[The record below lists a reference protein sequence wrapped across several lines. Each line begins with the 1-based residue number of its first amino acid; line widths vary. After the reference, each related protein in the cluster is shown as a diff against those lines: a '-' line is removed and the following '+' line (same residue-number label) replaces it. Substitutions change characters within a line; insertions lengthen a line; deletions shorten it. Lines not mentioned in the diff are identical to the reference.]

1 MRPTT
6 CDRAPSDWE
15 STMSQNTIAKP
26 AESRPVGPRAGLGVV
41 ALTAIVVGPMI
52 GSGIFAL
59 PSQMAASAAPG
70 PLIIGWAITGV
81 GMLMLSFVFQ
91 TLATRKP
98 DVDGGVYGYARAGFG
113 NYIGFT
119 SAFGYWMSAWVG
131 NVAYLV
137 LLFSTLGYFFPQFE
151 GGTTVSAIIGAS
163 IVLWI
168 VHAMTLRGVKT
179 AAVVN
184 VVVTIAKV
192 VPIVVFIAI
201 AAVGFKAGL
210 FTADIWGK
218 ATEVDGAPLGDTMS
232 QVKNMML
239 VTVWVFIGIEGAS
252 VYSQRAATRKN
263 VGRATVLGFAGVL
276 ALLLLVN
283 LLSYG
288 LMAQAELAGVPDPS
302 MAGVLENEVG
312 SWGAAF
318 ISIGLVVSLLGA
330 LIAWVLLCVE
340 ILRLPAMDHVMPK
353 VLAREN
359 VHGAPA
365 NAVWLTNICIQVMLL
380 WTLTNESTYLN
391 LILLATSLILLP
403 YLWSAAY
410 QVLLAV
416 RGETYESGHGRT
428 RDLVIGVVGLAYA
441 VWLVYA
447 GGWQYLLIAAL
458 FYLAG
463 TALYIWARRE
473 SRLPAFTKTE
483 LAVVAVVASTS
494 VVAVVL
500 MATGNLSVL

>member
-1 MRPTT
+1 MSDTLISPPPATRPG
-6 CDRAPSDWE
+6 RRS
-15 STMSQNTIAKP
+15 
-26 AESRPVGPRAGLGVV
+26 AGLGL
-41 ALTAIVVGPMI
+41 ASLTAIVVGSMI

-70 PLIIGWAITGV
+70 PLLIGWSITGV
-81 GMLMLSFVFQ
+81 GMLTLAFVFQ

-119 SAFGYWMSAWVG
+119 SAFGYWVSAWVG

-137 LLFSTLGYFFPQFE
+137 LLFSTLGYFFPGFE
-151 GGTTVSAIIGAS
+151 GGATVPAIIGAS
-163 IVLWI
+163 VVLWT
-168 VHAMTLRGVKT
+168 VHFLTLRGVQT
-179 AAVVN
+179 AALVN
-184 VVVTIAKV
+184 VVVTVAKV
-192 VPIVVFIAI
+192 VPILVFIAI

-210 FTADIWGK
+210 FSADFWGK
-218 ATEVDGAPLGDTMS
+218 TTQIDGATLGDTMT

-239 VTVWVFIGIEGAS
+239 VTVWVFIGIEGAA
-252 VYSQRAATRKN
+252 VYSQRAAKRRD
-263 VGRATVLGFAGVL
+263 VGRATVLGFVGVL

-302 MAGVLENEVG
+302 MAGLLESEVG

-318 ISIGLVVSLLGA
+318 ISIGLVISLLGA

-340 ILRLPAMDHVMPK
+340 ILRLPALEHVMPK
-353 VLAREN
+353 ALAKEN
-359 VHGAPA
+359 RHGAPA
-365 NAVWLTNICIQVMLL
+365 NALWLTNVCVQALLL
-380 WTLTNESTYLN
+380 WTLANESTYTN
-391 LILLATSLILLP
+391 LIYLATSLILLP

-416 RGETYESGHGRT
+416 RGETYEHGHGRG
-428 RDLVIGVVGLAYA
+428 RDIVVGVVALGYA

-447 GGWQYLLIAAL
+447 GGWQYVMVAAM

-463 TALYIWARRE
+463 TGLYLWARRE
-473 SRLPAFTKTE
+473 SRLPAFTRPE
-483 LAVVAVVASTS
+483 MVVVGVVALT
-494 VVAVVL
+494 AVLAAGL